1 MTTPPALLIA
11 GIGTRDE
18 RRADAF
24 RDFVRELGT
33 RNPDLPVAGG
43 FTGQSPLPLGDA
55 VAGLADEGVT
65 RFAVVPLTLIP
76 SERAEQDLTA
86 ALAGECEL
94 RPDTSFVRARPL
106 GPHPRLLAILERR
119 LNEALGDGPRRSPSD
134 RAETTVLLVGP
145 GSVSP
150 ESNAEV
156 HRAARLL
163 WEGRGFG
170 GVETAFVS
178 MAAPDVASG
187 LDRCARLGARRIV
200 VLPYFLF
207 AGTAAD
213 RAQQQAEGWALA
225 YPDIEVVTADVPGPS
240 EELMELVMERYRE
253 AAGDE
258 ADHKAGDA
266 AEGAAE
272 EAAGEAAGDETG
284 GSVAVPAQQGRQSD
298 SPTHVR

>member
-1 MTTPPALLIA
+1 
-11 GIGTRDE
+11 
-18 RRADAF
+18 
-24 RDFVRELGT
+24 
-33 RNPDLPVAGG
+33 
-43 FTGQSPLPLGDA
+43 
-55 VAGLADEGVT
+55 
-65 RFAVVPLTLIP
+65 
-76 SERAEQDLTA
+76 
-86 ALAGECEL
+86 
-94 RPDTSFVRARPL
+94 
-106 GPHPRLLAILERR
+106 
-119 LNEALGDGPRRSPSD
+119 
-134 RAETTVLLVGP
+134 AETTVLLVGP
-145 GSVSP
+145 GSVTP

-200 VLPYFLF
+200 MLPYFLF

-225 YPDIEVVTADVPGPS
+225 YPEIEVVTADVPGPS

-258 ADHKAGDA
+258 ADHKAG
-266 AEGAAE
+266 
-272 EAAGEAAGDETG
+272 EAAGDETG
-284 GSVAVPAQQGRQSD
+284 GSVAVPAQKGRQSD